1 MFENF
6 ESYLSASTKVMQR
19 MALAPVRESVEAAG
33 HMLIAAATSR
43 LPILVCGNGG
53 SAADAQHIAGELA
66 GRFLLERPAIDVRAL
81 SADTALLTAL
91 GNDYGYETVFARQVQ
106 AHGRAGGVLV
116 AISTSGRSKNVLAA
130 AQAAHSMNMKVI
142 GLTGEGGGPLAALC
156 DALVAVPSNST
167 PLIQQGHQIAYHYL
181 CAVTEM
187 AVAQQAERIA

>member
-1 MFENF
+1 MFDNF
-6 ESYLSASTKVMQR
+6 ESYLSTSRDTLVR
-19 MALAPVRESVEAAG
+19 MSETPLGAAVD
-33 HMLIAAATSR
+33 AAAQALIRAATQR

-106 AHGRAGGVLV
+106 AHGRAGAVLL

-130 AQAAHSMNMKVI
+130 AQAARGLQMTVI
-142 GLTGEGGGPLAALC
+142 GLTGEGGGPLAELC
-156 DALVAVPSNST
+156 DVLLAVPSTST
-167 PLIQQGHQIAYHYL
+167 PLVQQGHQAIYHYL
-181 CAVTEM
+181 CAVTEI
-187 AVAQQAERIA
+187 AVAEQAG

>member
-1 MFENF
+1 MFDTF
-6 ESYLSASTKVMQR
+6 ESYLSESQATLAR
-19 MALAPVRESVEAAG
+19 MAAAS
-33 HMLIAAATSR
+33 LQPAADAATQALIRAATQR

-66 GRFLLERPAIDVRAL
+66 GRFLLDRPAIDVRAL

-106 AHGRAGGVLV
+106 AHGRTGGVLL

-130 AQAAHSMNMKVI
+130 AQAARALQMTVI

-156 DALVAVPSNST
+156 DVLLAVPSTST
-167 PLIQQGHQIAYHYL
+167 PLIQQGHQVLYHYL
-181 CAVTEM
+181 CAVTEI
-187 AVAQQAERIA
+187 AVAEQAR